1 MSKEEKNT
9 YTIKTDENLG
19 EIKIADEVVAIIAG
33 LAAMEVEGVASMA
46 GNATRELISKLGMK
60 SLSKG
65 VKVDVLDGIVTVSL
79 ALNLNYGYSI
89 KDITSKVQ
97 EKVKTA
103 IENMTGLEV
112 ADEQREHIFKL
123 IFGAD
128 FNEEAEQGTQAELY
142 FEQIEGATEKDMQY
156 ISEKAQK
163 VVEKI
168 DEIDAMINEH
178 TTGWKTGRM
187 NKVDLT
193 ILRLAVYEMKWDED
207 VPTGVAINEA
217 VNLAKKY
224 SSEDGASFVNG
235 VLAKLAD

>member
-1 MSKEEKNT
+1 
-9 YTIKTDENLG
+9 
-19 EIKIADEVVAIIAG
+19 
-33 LAAMEVEGVASMA
+33 
-46 GNATRELISKLGMK
+46 MK
-60 SLSKG
+60 R
-65 VKVDVLDGIVTVSL
+65 T
-79 ALNLNYGYSI
+79 
-89 KDITSKVQ
+89 
-97 EKVKTA
+97 
-103 IENMTGLEV
+103 
-112 ADEQREHIFKL
+112 EQREHIFKL

-128 FNEEAEQGTQAELY
+128 FNEEAEQGT
-142 FEQIEGATEKDMQY
+142 QIEGATEKDMQY

-193 ILRLAVYEMKWDED
+193 ILRLAVHEMKWDED

>member
-33 LAAMEVEGVASMA
+33 LAAMEVEGVAFMA

-112 ADEQREHIFKL
+112 ADVNIRVAGVEIP
-123 IFGAD
+123 
-128 FNEEAEQGTQAELY
+128 EEA
-142 FEQIEGATEKDMQY
+142 
-156 ISEKAQK
+156 
-163 VVEKI
+163 
-168 DEIDAMINEH
+168 
-178 TTGWKTGRM
+178 
-187 NKVDLT
+187 
-193 ILRLAVYEMKWDED
+193 
-207 VPTGVAINEA
+207 
-217 VNLAKKY
+217 
-224 SSEDGASFVNG
+224 
-235 VLAKLAD
+235 